1 MCSGHLGD
9 KMRKISILIML
20 GGLVCL
26 IAPQLL
32 PMATIDEADI
42 AVHGYQMGT
51 GQLSLLLGLVTIV
64 VGGISWQRRKGI
76 FGAPIAVLSM
86 LQIALMAWTY
96 AKVWHLVPCHDATL
110 GLCDGTTGR
119 LLEGALVT
127 LDLGQ
132 VAVILASLGT
142 LAGGLWLL
150 VAPREFTSD
159 ERFLHVVLKWGGQVL
174 SERVFHQ
181 PQTITVGEADD
192 NTLQLAAAGLSR
204 HTLLQP
210 IGPAQYRLLLP
221 RGVQAKVQREGQPLA
236 LDGEPLDFAATDS
249 GTLQFDH
256 GLEISLAFVGAETQ
270 LLAQMQQKRDS
281 GLWVSLAAVAAA
293 TLVFVTAALLAGKTN
308 RDRKTDED
316 LAEKHSELIEIAMEL
331 PTPPEPIKPVEEL
344 KNDDKGEIKR
354 AADNEGKAGTID
366 KTTPTRVANNHTM
379 TKTYNLQNS
388 TLLRAL
394 NAPTGAIATVLSGDH
409 NELTTKL
416 AQTVASG
423 QADYTQDGAGS
434 NGLGFR
440 GTGPGGGDPV
450 GPGKVGGINPFGDDG
465 GTGRVPKIGLG
476 IKRPKHVA
484 IIDWKTPTQ
493 QGGCDKGD
501 IAKNVRSRAALI
513 RSCYEIQLM
522 NNQSLGGKLTV
533 QWTIQGDGTTAN
545 TKTVED
551 KIGSNLVSD
560 CVLRALSHI
569 RFAAPEAGVC
579 VVQWPF
585 VFSNGQ

>member
-1 MCSGHLGD
+1 
-9 KMRKISILIML
+9 MRKISILIVL

-42 AVHGYQMGT
+42 AVHGYQMST
-51 GQLSLLLGLVTIV
+51 GQLSLFLSIVTMIV
-64 VGGISWQRRKGI
+64 GAISFQRRKGI
-76 FGAPIAVLSM
+76 FGAPVAVVSM

-96 AKVWHLVPCHDATL
+96 AKVWHLVPCGDAAL
-110 GLCDGTTGR
+110 GLCDGATGR

-132 VAVILASLGT
+132 VAVILTSLFT
-142 LAGGLWLL
+142 LTAGLWLL

-192 NTLQLAAAGLSR
+192 NTLQLAAAGLSH

-210 IGPAQYRLLLP
+210 IGPAKYHLLLP
-221 RGVQAKVQREGQPLA
+221 RGVQAKVVREGQVVA
-236 LDGEPLDFAATDS
+236 LDGEPLDFSATDC

-256 GLEISLAFVGAETQ
+256 GLEIALAFVGAETQ
-270 LLAQMQQKRDS
+270 LLAQMRQKRDS

-293 TLVFVTAALLAGKTN
+293 TLVFVTAALLAGRTN

-331 PTPPEPIKPVEEL
+331 PTPPEPTKPAEEL
-344 KNDDKGEIKR
+344 KIDDKGPSKR
-354 AADNEGKAGTID
+354 PENTEGRAGD
-366 KTTPTRVANNHTM
+366 PAKTRETHVANNHTM
-379 TKTYNLQNS
+379 TKTYNIQNS

-394 NAPTGAIATVLSGDH
+394 NAPVGAIATVLSGDR
-409 NELTTKL
+409 NELTTKI

-423 QADYTQDGAGS
+423 QAEYTQDGNGS
-434 NGLGFR
+434 NGMGFR
-440 GTGPGGGDPV
+440 GTGPGGGDLV
-450 GPGKVGGINPFGDDG
+450 GPGKIGGTNPFGDREGIGRDAKVG
-465 GTGRVPKIGLG
+465 PGKKITKRVPI
-476 IKRPKHVA
+476 IKWTNGEVN
-484 IIDWKTPTQ
+484 
-493 QGGCDKGD
+493 GGCDTGD
-501 IAKNVRSRAALI
+501 IAKNVRSRGATI

-522 NNQSLGGKLTV
+522 NSPNLSGKVTAR
-533 QWTIQGDGTTAN
+533 WTIQGDGTTAN
-545 TKTVED
+545 AKVVED
-551 KIGSNLVSD
+551 SVGGNAVSD

-569 RFAAPEAGVC
+569 RFAAPQAGVC

-585 VFSNGQ
+585 VFTSGQ